1 MMKATAIH
9 AILLVFLINEIQRA
23 LLIQTNRLFEVWN

>member
-9 AILLVFLINEIQRA
+9 VILLVFLINEIQRA